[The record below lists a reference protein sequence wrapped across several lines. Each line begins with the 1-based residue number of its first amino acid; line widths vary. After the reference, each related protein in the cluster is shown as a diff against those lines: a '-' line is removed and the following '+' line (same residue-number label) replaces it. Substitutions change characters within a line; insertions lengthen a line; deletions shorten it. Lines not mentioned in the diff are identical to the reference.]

1 MNNSKINP
9 VPHKKASRIWIVVA
23 DSRIARVFTKN
34 GHGPEGFGEIT
45 PTLKRIPDFTNKNV
59 GRVAASARGGPHHKY
74 EPHMNESRKDK
85 LAFAQEIADW
95 LDEHSMNNQ
104 FDRIILVAAPR
115 TLGDLRKILSPPVR
129 NRIVAEVNKELTG
142 LDDSVLRKTL
152 SEIVWF

>member
-1 MNNSKINP
+1 MNNNKTDPI
-9 VPHKKASRIWIVVA
+9 PHKKASRIWIVVA

-45 PTLKRIPDFTNKNV
+45 PTLRKIPDFTNKTV
-59 GRVAASARGGPHHKY
+59 GRVGASARGGPHHKY
-74 EPHMNESRKDK
+74 EPHMNESCKDK

-95 LDEHSMNNQ
+95 LDDHSLNNQ

-115 TLGDLRKILSPPVR
+115 TLGDLRKALSAPVR

-142 LDDSVLRKTL
+142 LDDAVLRKTL